1 MLTSPGED
9 CELFAGKGE
18 KLIFDMVGLTTA
30 VKSEDSG
37 SSEFGGTCEQMSHH
51 KALILA

>member
-1 MLTSPGED
+1 MLSSPGED
-9 CELFAGKGE
+9 CELSSGKGE

-37 SSEFGGTCEQMSHH
+37 SSEFGGTCEQS
-51 KALILA
+51 KITCELILV